1 MARATDAHG
10 MRHRPLWGPP
20 GTILGEQVAEP
31 LKVASLRNSKLNQPT
46 RTANFMTKKTQP
58 KRLSIRKLA
67 TATGL
72 DRSTITRRLEG
83 RTPRSQKEALLIIE
97 GNPRSGAPGADPK
110 TGLSWSAAAKRETA
124 LRLRRENEEA
134 TAIQERIWFP
144 TATMLDILRAVV
156 TRLEGFPA
164 KVRSEAGLSESQVA
178 TVQRNVDDLRGLI
191 ASDIAGLGTPEK
203 GGA

>member
-1 MARATDAHG
+1 
-10 MRHRPLWGPP
+10 
-20 GTILGEQVAEP
+20 
-31 LKVASLRNSKLNQPT
+31 
-46 RTANFMTKKTQP
+46 MTKKTQP